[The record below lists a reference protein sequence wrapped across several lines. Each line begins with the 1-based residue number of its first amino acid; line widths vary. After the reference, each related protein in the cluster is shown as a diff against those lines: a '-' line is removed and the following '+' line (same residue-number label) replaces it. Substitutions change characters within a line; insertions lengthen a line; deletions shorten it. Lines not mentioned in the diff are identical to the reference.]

1 MHEFGQKIEELMKDE
16 EMRNFKLIL
25 MNSKFDEDDDIID
38 IFGLKNIN
46 QRIWQAHGGLNVNNH
61 IVYVISEKHKVDVER
76 ILVSKVQVQSDNH
89 IFVFWF
95 IFPYLFSLKSWPY

>member
-1 MHEFGQKIEELMKDE
+1 MHMHEFGQKIEELMKDE

-46 QRIWQAHGGLNVNNH
+46 QRIWQAHGGLNVNNN

-89 IFVFWF
+89 IFVF
-95 IFPYLFSLKSWPY
+95 